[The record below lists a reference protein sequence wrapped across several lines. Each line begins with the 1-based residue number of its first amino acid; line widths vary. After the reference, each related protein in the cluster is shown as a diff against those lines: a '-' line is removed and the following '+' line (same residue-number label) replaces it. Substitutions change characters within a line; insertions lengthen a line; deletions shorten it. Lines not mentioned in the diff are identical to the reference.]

1 MDKYYLISVIDRLKT
16 MMKEHDQKFKDNPVH
31 NNCQTRF
38 AKTLTSLQDELAK
51 AEATL
56 AGDNQSSV
64 TT

>member
-1 MDKYYLISVIDRLKT
+1 